1 MATLPKE
8 AANDT
13 QEKTPITEFTRNVD
27 LEPEVEGWLE
37 KLEKELVDSFKEFR
51 EVYLAAVDPRKQLS
65 NQEIYDK
72 VQDEYKEYHEEVE
85 KIKQK
90 TIEIMKRIQRRHD
103 YEDYQKILV
112 NL

>member
-1 MATLPKE
+1 LATCYNRTMDKQTVYLQLK
-8 AANDT
+8 A
-13 QEKTPITEFTRNVD
+13 
-27 LEPEVEGWLE
+27 
-37 KLEKELVDSFKEFR
+37 LEKELVDSFKEFR

-90 TIEIMKRIQRRHD
+90 TIEIMKRIQRQHD
-103 YEDYQKILV
+103 YEEYQKILV
-112 NL
+112 NLGVKPKNAQPGASSSN